1 MKKRKGGEMDG
12 QRNDEVD
19 VIRMVALI
27 GICIVNV
34 PFMALPVEAVFMVP
48 ANAPDMLGAF
58 IVEGLFQLKF
68 FLLFSFI
75 FGWGMAIQARTAE
88 RSGQA
93 FSERY
98 FRRLMGLAL
107 IGVGH
112 AVLVFSGDILLLY
125 ALLGVLLW
133 LLRGSSPRFLI
144 YFAFSMIPVS
154 LACLSVLAVVID
166 ELLKSDMINIGVEG
180 HHLAGSFVQAT
191 QGRLHEWPVT
201 FLFLLFLQGPLALG
215 AFSCGLAAA
224 KTNFFV
230 PGNDGFLAL
239 RSSLPLLLAIALPCN
254 LLYAMTMS
262 GVIPVTSEWLSFVGF
277 IVIGLGAPA
286 LSAIYLYLIII
297 ASRRFSFPL
306 LLLMAG
312 RNSLSTYILQ
322 GVTCGFVFSG
332 YGLGLFNQYGLLALV
347 PVSALIGILSMLLVG
362 GYARLFGRGPLEPVL
377 RKISD

>member
-1 MKKRKGGEMDG
+1 MDG
-12 QRNDEVD
+12 QRNLEVD
-19 VIRMVALI
+19 VIRMVALM

-48 ANAPDMLGAF
+48 DNAPDMLGAF

-88 RSGQA
+88 HSGQV

-98 FRRLMGLAL
+98 FRRLVGLAL
-107 IGVGH
+107 IGVVH

-133 LLRGSSPRFLI
+133 LLRERSPRFLI

-166 ELLKSDMINIGVEG
+166 ELLKSDMINMGLDG
-180 HHLAGSFVQAT
+180 HHLAGSFGQAT

-224 KTNFFV
+224 KTDFFV
-230 PGNDGFLAL
+230 SGNDGFLAL

-262 GVIPVTSEWLSFVGF
+262 GVIPSSSEWLSFVGF
-277 IVIGLGAPA
+277 IAIGLGAPA
-286 LSAIYLYLIII
+286 LSATYLYLIII
-297 ASRRFSFPL
+297 ASRRFSFPS

-322 GVTCGFVFSG
+322 GVICGFVFSG
-332 YGLGLFNQYGLLALV
+332 YGLGLFNQYGLLALL
-347 PVSALIGILSMLLVG
+347 PVSALIGILSILLVS
-362 GYARLFGRGPLEPVL
+362 GYVRLLGRGPLELVL
-377 RKISD
+377 RKISG